1 MKCVQATYRPAIVE
15 FYFDNARTIM
25 DLTVSRTIQ
34 NFTKIRYH
42 IPHGG
47 DSFPSIEDR
56 FLKSFPALELSSKE
70 IYNTRCVPV
79 DQQRDLLLP
88 RTNAKPSGSGGIAQV
103 QYIQTRSKVCS
114 RMAFKQVDW
123 YSGR

>member
-1 MKCVQATYRPAIVE
+1 
-15 FYFDNARTIM
+15 M

-56 FLKSFPALELSSKE
+56 FLKSFPALEISSKE

-79 DQQRDLLLP
+79 EHHRPLLASW
-88 RTNAKPSGSGGIAQV
+88 TNAKFLDSGGIAQV

-114 RMAFKQVDW
+114 HMAFKQVDW